1 MDLRHIPLEQL
12 DISRLNMR
20 HGRKKPDLDDILP
33 SIRERGVLQP
43 LLVRPVQDCEDRFEI
58 VAGRRRYF
66 ASKVVAEESDDQP
79 EPLPCAVMAAGD
91 DAAALEASLLENI
104 ARLPADEMTQYECFA
119 RLVREG
125 KDVDGIAET
134 FGLTRLMVERRLALG
149 NLIPGIKALWRD
161 EELDR
166 RSLQHLTMAT
176 RAQQQDWLK
185 LHRDPEAHAP
195 LHHNLK
201 DWLFG
206 GESIPARAAI
216 FDIETCPLQIIGDL
230 FGEDRYF
237 ADADIFWTHQLAAL
251 EEKRTALLE
260 EGWQA
265 VEVMEKG
272 RYFQSWDHETCSRE
286 EGGSVFVTLARNGEV
301 ELHEGWITRTEA
313 RRRQKERNNANG
325 GEGEGS
331 EVRSTPET
339 TGPLQDYLDLHRL
352 SSVRLSILG
361 DTGIA
366 LRLLVAHAVAS
377 SGHWQVRPEPLR
389 SRKTSVTTSIE
400 TSPANALFETERQA
414 VRELLGLPEGQ
425 SEVTRPDYSG
435 SRTTVLLARLL
446 DLDDATVLRVA
457 AFAMAET
464 LEAGSLAVEAAG
476 HVLKTDVSAHWQ
488 ADNTFLDL
496 IRDKQVMQSLL
507 ADIAGPEIAA
517 ANAAEK
523 QKVKKKIALDLVE
536 GTNGRKKAEGW
547 LPGWMQFPPKAVTGN
562 GAYES
567 AARWDRIRAEFDA

>member
-12 DISRLNMR
+12 VISKLNMR

-66 ASKVVAEESDDQP
+66 ASMIVAEECGAGDEP
-79 EPLPCAVMAAGD
+79 VEAEPLPCAVMAVGD

-125 KDVDGIAET
+125 KDVDDVAET

-195 LHHNLK
+195 LQHNLK

-206 GESIPARAAI
+206 EESIPAGAAI
-216 FDIETCPLQIIGDL
+216 FDLETFPHQIIDDL

-237 ADADIFWTHQLAAL
+237 ADADTFWTHQMAAL
-251 EEKRTALLE
+251 EEKRDALLAD
-260 EGWQA
+260 GWQA
-265 VEVMEKG
+265 VEVLEKG
-272 RYFQSWDHETCSRE
+272 RYFQSWDHETCPKE

-301 ELHEGWITRTEA
+301 ELHEGWITRAEA
-313 RRRQKERNNANG
+313 RRRQKERTSANG

-331 EVRSTPET
+331 EVRGTPET

-352 SSVRLSILG
+352 SSVRLSF
-361 DTGIA
+361 
-366 LRLLVAHAVAS
+366 
-377 SGHWQVRPEPLR
+377 
-389 SRKTSVTTSIE
+389 SVTLA
-400 TSPANALFETERQA
+400 SPS
-414 VRELLGLPEGQ
+414 V
-425 SEVTRPDYSG
+425 
-435 SRTTVLLARLL
+435 
-446 DLDDATVLRVA
+446 
-457 AFAMAET
+457 
-464 LEAGSLAVEAAG
+464 
-476 HVLKTDVSAHWQ
+476 
-488 ADNTFLDL
+488 
-496 IRDKQVMQSLL
+496 
-507 ADIAGPEIAA
+507 
-517 ANAAEK
+517 
-523 QKVKKKIALDLVE
+523 
-536 GTNGRKKAEGW
+536 
-547 LPGWMQFPPKAVTGN
+547 
-562 GAYES
+562 
-567 AARWDRIRAEFDA
+567 